1 MTLAVYD
8 VNGRLVR
15 NLLVGVAAP
24 AAQAFLSG
32 QHEVTWDG
40 CDNTGRA
47 VASGVYLARLTA
59 PQGVVTRKMVLLR

>member
-15 NLLVGVAAP
+15 NLLVGFAAP
-24 AAQAFLSG
+24 AAQAFLPG
-32 QHEVTWDG
+32 QHEVVWDG
-40 CDNTGRA
+40 KDDNGRA

-59 PQGVVTRKMVLLR
+59 PQGVVTRRMVLLR

>member
-1 MTLAVYD
+1 VTLAVYD

-15 NLLVGVAAP
+15 NLLVGFAAP

-32 QHEVTWDG
+32 HHEVVWDG
-40 CDNTGRA
+40 CDDNGRA

-59 PQGVVTRKMVLLR
+59 SQGVVTRRMVLAR